1 MSKVIIEKLADYD
14 LKKLHQ
20 FLERAFSL
28 IPLDKQIKAGERVLV
43 KPNFLWPKPVESAV
57 CTHPAVIYATCQMV
71 LDLGAKPVIG
81 DSPSRGSAQ
90 LVAEKIGLVPLA
102 KKLGVEIINFAHLK
116 RVEIKEPLKYHFLDL
131 SEESLEFDRIINL
144 AKFKTHAF
152 LLLTLGVKN
161 LFGCV
166 PGKRKVIYH
175 LECAYRPDL
184 FALLLLELYRYFSP
198 QLSIVD
204 GIVAMQGNGPNNG
217 EPRKLGLLFA
227 SCDGVALDRVCG
239 EVVNF
244 PFDYNLTAFLGEKF
258 QVGKGRLE
266 EIKIEGVDLKEVKI
280 KDFQLPHSG
289 PPAGEKIP
297 RLARWFF
304 KKQVHW
310 RPEFDQEKCQAC
322 GICVDTCPSQALSLL
337 PKEKRTKTRKI
348 QIERSRCI
356 SCFCCQE
363 VCPEGAIRSERG
375 WLGKIL
381 MR

>member
-1 MSKVIIEKLADYD
+1 LSKVIIEKLADYD
-14 LKKLHQ
+14 LKKLRQ
-20 FLERAFSL
+20 FLEKAFSL
-28 IPLDKQIKAGERVLV
+28 IPPEKRIRPGERVLV

-57 CTHPAVIYATCQMV
+57 CTHPAVIYAVCEMV
-71 LDLGAKPVIG
+71 LDLGARPVVG

-102 KKLGVEIINFAHLK
+102 KRLGVEILNFAHLK

-166 PGKRKVIYH
+166 AGARKAMYH
-175 LECAYRPDL
+175 LESAYRADL
-184 FALLLLELYRYFSP
+184 FTLLLLEIYRYFSP
-198 QLSIVD
+198 SLTIMD
-204 GIVAMQGNGPNNG
+204 GIIAMEGNGPNNG
-217 EPRKLGLLFA
+217 EPRKLGLFFA
-227 SCDGVALDRVCG
+227 STDAVALDRVCG

-266 EIKIEGVDLKEVKI
+266 EIEIIGMDLEEVKI
-280 KDFQLPHSG
+280 KDFQLPHPG
-289 PPAGEKIP
+289 PPEGEKIP
-297 RLARWFF
+297 RLARRIF
-304 KKQVHW
+304 KRRVYW

-322 GICVDTCPSQALSLL
+322 GICVEVCPSQALSLV
-337 PKEKRTKTRKI
+337 PKERRSRKKI
-348 QIERSRCI
+348 QIDRSRCI

-363 VCPEGAIRSERG
+363 VCPEGAIHSERG
-375 WLGKIL
+375 WLGRLL